1 MKIYAKQVD
10 PEYQTSPLWDD
21 EFFPDN
27 IVVCGN
33 HDYKNHCNETFINV
47 KNALEDGYLVD
58 VLEHPNEYTGYYK
71 NITEAITEYL
81 PPENREQYST
91 NEIHALKNYII
102 DYSCCVYSR
111 KEEILC
117 QVISIVTGEKWDY
130 KIISGCC
137 QSDWN
142 YIYFPVDKWTNE
154 ALKSFEIEYFNT
166 GTEWIIDD
174 GDFNPI
180 SDSPLNING
189 VSIYCYSF
197 NSKGIK
203 KEIADYMGVDPLDVV
218 LYVFGGYTKTARYKK
233 IG

>member
-27 IVVCGN
+27 IVVYGN
-33 HDYKNHCNETFINV
+33 RDYKNHCNKTFINV
-47 KNALEDGYLVD
+47 KNVLEDGYLVD

-81 PPENREQYST
+81 PPENGKQYST
-91 NEIHALKNYII
+91 NEIHMLRNYII
-102 DYSCCVYSR
+102 DYSCCVCSR
-111 KEEILC
+111 EEEILC
-117 QVISIVTGEKWDY
+117 QVISIVTGKKWDY

-142 YIYFPVDKWTNE
+142 YIYYPVDKWTNE
-154 ALKSFEIEYFNT
+154 ALEAFEIEYFNK

-180 SDSPLNING
+180 SDSSLNING
-189 VSIYCYSF
+189 GSIYCYSS
-197 NSKGIK
+197 NSNGIK
-203 KEIADYMGVDPLDVV
+203 KEIAEYMGVDPLDVV
-218 LYVFGGYTKTARYKK
+218 LYVFDGYTKTARYKK